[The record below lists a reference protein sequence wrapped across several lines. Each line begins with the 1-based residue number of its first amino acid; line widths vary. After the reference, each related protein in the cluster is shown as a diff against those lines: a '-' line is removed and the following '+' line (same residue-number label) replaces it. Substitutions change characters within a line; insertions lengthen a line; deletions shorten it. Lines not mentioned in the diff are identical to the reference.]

1 MFASHEVLRKRRLAS
16 GWHRWEPKVT
26 QRKSLISVG
35 FIVSQPVIPSLVPW
49 LPQTRHCGMSE
60 VSPEELLI
68 WACSFQPFF
77 PGRGSK
83 SGG

>member
-16 GWHRWEPKVT
+16 GWHWWEPKVT
-26 QRKSLISVG
+26 QRKSLISVE

-60 VSPEELLI
+60 VSPEEHLI